1 MKDITDFIPY
11 GRKNAISQESLAKLC
26 STDKRTIRK
35 AVECARRHGAAICS
49 DNSGY
54 YFPVNAAEA
63 VHYAVMQKRRIRT
76 AAIVLK
82 PVEKYIRE
90 HRKK

>member
-1 MKDITDFIPY
+1 MDVIELIPY
-11 GRKNAISQESLAKLC
+11 GRKNAVSQGDLATLC

-35 AVECARRHGAAICS
+35 AVECARRQGVPICS

-54 YFPVNAAEA
+54 YFPEDAEEA
-63 VHYAVMQKRRIRT
+63 RHYVQMQKHRIRT
-76 AAIVLK
+76 AAIVLQ

-90 HRKK
+90 HGGK